1 VTLLSV
7 VLPPSGHFGPGS
19 RSLRLAADAWALTAT
34 SLAQTKDLRA
44 PRGCLQM
51 SFAAGIA
58 FTVTRVQVIVFTTR
72 PLGFLIV
79 IVPLALPPFGPRR
92 TEARDGSL
100 VVGLRV
106 SVLTRRG

>member
-1 VTLLSV
+1 MTLLST

-19 RSLRLAADAWALTAT
+19 RSWRRAADAWALTAT
-34 SLAQTKDLRA
+34 SLAWTMNPQA

-51 SFAAGIA
+51 SFAAGIT
-58 FTVTRVQVIVFTTR
+58 FTATRVQVIAFTTR
-72 PLGFLIV
+72 TLGFLIV